1 MVASI
6 YLKEVITIYSSNVLH
21 AARKRLRFIFSEFD
35 HVYFSFSGGKD
46 SGVMLM
52 LAEEIAKEMNRRF
65 DVLILD
71 IEANYTDTVR
81 FIDRVKQLS
90 CIHKIFHFCLPFY
103 EDNNSS
109 IFQPQ
114 WIMWNPEE
122 EDKWIQP
129 MPEDAITLEKLDDR
143 LLKLFFKCDGNP
155 DKFLQYFSNWYHE
168 VHNFESIA
176 CGIGLRMDES
186 LVRYTAIKHGR
197 NKYKKRPWINRYIP
211 GIYKFYPIFDWKF
224 DDIWAA
230 VYQFNWD
237 YNKVY
242 DRMYKIGTP
251 FRKMRICQPF
261 GLHQRIGLE
270 QIAKIEPLIW
280 ERVVNRVSGANF
292 GSLYS
297 KTSLL
302 GYSKTKKP
310 AHMSWQEYVI
320 FLLESYGLYTPIL
333 RDHYYRKFKILM
345 AYYEKNFQMTIDDI
359 PEEASKKEWE
369 KNERLWH
376 NWKALARVLEKND
389 FALVTRQYSL
399 TKIDEQEL
407 YHLYDEF
414 QGALGIQSLN
424 GKVYKKI
431 IHNLLNP
438 SS

>member
-1 MVASI
+1 MKKI
-6 YLKEVITIYSSNVLH
+6 QISNVLL
-21 AARKRLRFIFSEFD
+21 AARERLRFIFSEFD

-52 LAEEIAKEMNRRF
+52 LAEEIATEMNKEY
-65 DVLILD
+65 DLLILD
-71 IEANYTDTVR
+71 IEANYTDTVH
-81 FIDRVKQLS
+81 FINRVKQLP
-90 CIHKIFHFCLPFY
+90 HVRQVFHFCLPFY

-122 EDKWIQP
+122 KDKWVQP
-129 MPEDAITLEKLDDR
+129 MPDDAVTLEKLDSS
-143 LLKLFFKCDGNP
+143 LLTYFLKCDGNP
-155 DKFLQYFSNWYHE
+155 DKFLQFFSNWYYE
-168 VHNFESIA
+168 IHNSENVA

-186 LVRYTAIKHGR
+186 LARYNAIKHGK
-197 NKYKKRPWINRYIP
+197 NKYKQKQWINRYTS

-224 DDIWAA
+224 NDIWAA
-230 VYQFNWD
+230 IYRFNWD

-242 DRMYKIGTP
+242 ERMYKIGTP
-251 FRKMRICQPF
+251 FRRMRICQPF
-261 GLHQRIGLE
+261 GLQQRIGLE

-302 GYSKTKKP
+302 GYSKTTKP
-310 AHMSWQEYVI
+310 THMSWQEYTV
-320 FLLESYGLYTPIL
+320 FLLESYGLYTPML
-333 RDHYYRKFKILM
+333 RDHYYRKFKILIN
-345 AYYEKNFQMTIDDI
+345 YYEKNFNMAIDDI
-359 PEEASKKEWE
+359 PEESSKKEWTSD
-369 KNERLWH
+369 ERLWH
-376 NWKALARVLEKND
+376 NWKSLAKVLEKND

-414 QGALGIQSLN
+414 QGVLGIQSLN

-431 IHNLLNP
+431 IHHLLNEKD
-438 SS
+438 

>member
-6 YLKEVITIYSSNVLH
+6 YLKEVITIYRSNVLH

-65 DVLILD
+65 DILILD

-122 EDKWIQP
+122 KEKWIQP

-270 QIAKIEPLIW
+270 QIAQIEPLIW

-345 AYYEKNFQMTIDDI
+345 TYYEKNFQMTIDDI

-369 KNERLWH
+369 KDERLWH

-438 SS
+438 TS